1 MNKLTIEEKNQLK
14 LERLQST
21 LNRAY
26 KNVPFHRNR
35 FLENHLLP
43 ENVVSLND
51 IERLPFMDRSH
62 LGIHYPYGLFSVPL
76 RDIVRIH
83 TAPGTGI
90 NPSISGYTKADLLIW
105 QKLVARSLEA
115 AGVTSMD
122 ILQINLPPGLAN
134 WGRDYKDGAENI
146 GASVI
151 PNSPLSLEKTLM
163 VLRDYKTTTLV
174 TTLAFAEQLMD
185 YMFESER
192 NPNEFNLKRIVLVG
206 EPVGA
211 EQIKN
216 LEEHLHV
223 DVWLNYGLSE
233 IPGPAIAF
241 ECLHHCGMHI
251 SDDHILPEIIDPVT
265 REAVPPGQKGE
276 LVLTNLSARAF
287 PLIRFRTG
295 DMARFINHSCECG
308 SSLMTMEWL
317 PERADNMMIIS
328 GIKISREQVRIYL
341 NDALGLGGESNKN
354 SSPEY
359 KNLQPENEHS
369 RNEPALEKIRHHGTE
384 ILAIELPID
393 DSLFSDEIKNL
404 EKLMINTSEKL
415 AELIGVPVKITL
427 TEKTA
432 HK

>member
-1 MNKLTIEEKNQLK
+1 MQPLNLTIEDKNQLK

-35 FLENHLLP
+35 FIESNLMP
-43 ENVVSLND
+43 ENLLSLD
-51 IERLPFMDRSH
+51 QIERLPLMDRSH
-62 LGIHYPYGLFSVPL
+62 LGIHYPYGLFAVPL

-83 TAPGTGI
+83 TAPGTGT
-90 NPSISGYTKADLLIW
+90 NPSISGYTKADLIIW

-122 ILQINLPPGLAN
+122 ILQINLPPALAN

-151 PNSPLSLEKTLM
+151 PNSLLSLEKTLM

-174 TTLAFAEQLMD
+174 TTLVFAEQLMEC
-185 YMFESER
+185 MFKSER
-192 NPNEFNLKRIVLVG
+192 NPNEFNLKRVILVG
-206 EPVGA
+206 EPVSLD
-211 EQIKN
+211 QIKN
-216 LEEHLHV
+216 LQEHLHI

-233 IPGPAIAF
+233 IPGPAIGF
-241 ECLHHCGMHI
+241 ECLYHCGMHI
-251 SDDHILPEIIDPVT
+251 NDDHILPEIIDPVT
-265 REAVPPGQKGE
+265 KKRVELGEAGE
-276 LVLTNLSARAF
+276 LVLTTLSARAF

-295 DMARFINHSCECG
+295 DMARFLKEPCRCG
-308 SSLMTMEWL
+308 SPLISMEWL

-328 GIKISREQVRIYL
+328 GIKISREQVKLYL
-341 NDALGLGGESNKN
+341 KDALGVS
-354 SSPEY
+354 
-359 KNLQPENEHS
+359 
-369 RNEPALEKIRHHGTE
+369 EPLCQMEKIRHGGNE
-384 ILAIELPID
+384 ILAIALVID

-427 TEKTA
+427 TEQ
-432 HK
+432 HL

>member
-1 MNKLTIEEKNQLK
+1 MKNLTVEDKNQLK
-14 LERLQST
+14 LERLQCT

-35 FLENHLLP
+35 LLESSMLP
-43 ENVVSLND
+43 ENVVSLSD
-51 IERLPFMDRSH
+51 IEKLPFMDRSH
-62 LGIHYPYGLFSVPL
+62 LGIHYPYGLFAVPL

-83 TAPGTGI
+83 TASGTGT
-90 NPSISGYTKADLLIW
+90 NPSISGYTKTDLMIW

-115 AGVTSMD
+115 SGVTSMD

-134 WGRDYKDGAENI
+134 WGRDYKDGAENM
-146 GASVI
+146 GAGVI
-151 PNSPLSLEKTLM
+151 PNSPLSLAKTLM

-174 TTLAFAEQLMD
+174 TTLAFAEQLME
-185 YMFESER
+185 YMFKNER

-206 EPVGA
+206 EPVDT

-251 SDDHILPEIIDPVT
+251 NDDHILPEIIDPVT
-265 REAVPPGQKGE
+265 RDVIPLGQTGE
-276 LVLTNLSARAF
+276 LVLTTLSARAF

-295 DMARFINHSCECG
+295 DMARFITAPCECG
-308 SSLMTMEWL
+308 SPLITMQWL
-317 PERADNMMIIS
+317 PERADTMMIIS
-328 GIKISREQVRIYL
+328 GIKISREQVKIYL
-341 NDALGLGGESNKN
+341 KDAL
-354 SSPEY
+354 
-359 KNLQPENEHS
+359 
-369 RNEPALEKIRHHGTE
+369 RVNEPRCALEKIRHGGTE
-384 ILAIELPID
+384 ILGIALVID

-404 EKLMINTSEKL
+404 EKLINNTSEEL
-415 AELIGVPVKITL
+415 EELIGVPVKITL
-427 TEKTA
+427 TEQNP
-432 HK
+432 

>member
-1 MNKLTIEEKNQLK
+1 MQPLNLTIEDKNQLK
-14 LERLQST
+14 LERLQTT

-35 FLENHLLP
+35 FIESSLLP
-43 ENVVSLND
+43 ENILSLQD
-51 IERLPFMDRSH
+51 IEKLPFMDRSH
-62 LGIHYPYGLFSVPL
+62 LGIHYPYGLFAVPL

-83 TAPGTGI
+83 TASGTGT
-90 NPSISGYTKADLLIW
+90 NPSISGYTKADLMIW
-105 QKLVARSLEA
+105 QKLVSRSLEA
-115 AGVTSMD
+115 SGVTSMD

-151 PNSPLSLEKTLM
+151 PNSPLSLAKTLM

-174 TTLAFAEQLMD
+174 TTLAFAEQLME

-206 EPVGA
+206 EPVGR
-211 EQIKN
+211 EQIQN

-241 ECLHHCGMHI
+241 ECLHHFGMHI
-251 SDDHILPEIIDPVT
+251 NDDHILAEIIDPVT
-265 REAVPPGQKGE
+265 REAVVSGQAGE
-276 LVLTNLSARAF
+276 LVLTTLSARAF

-295 DMARFINHSCECG
+295 DMARFINQPCQCG
-308 SSLMTMEWL
+308 SALTSMEWL
-317 PERADNMMIIS
+317 KERVDNMMIIS
-328 GIKISREQVRIYL
+328 GVKISPEQVKIYL
-341 NDALGLGGESNKN
+341 NHALGV
-354 SSPEY
+354 
-359 KNLQPENEHS
+359 
-369 RNEPALEKIRHHGTE
+369 NEPKCVLEKIRYGGTE
-384 ILAIELPID
+384 ILAIALVID

-415 AELIGVPVKITL
+415 EELVGVPVKITL
-427 TEKTA
+427 TEKR
-432 HK
+432 

>member
-1 MNKLTIEEKNQLK
+1 MQPLNLTIEDKNQLK
-14 LERLQST
+14 LERLQTT

-35 FLENHLLP
+35 FIESSLLP
-43 ENVVSLND
+43 ENILSLQD
-51 IERLPFMDRSH
+51 IEKLPFMDRSH
-62 LGIHYPYGLFSVPL
+62 LGIHYPYGLFAVPL

-83 TAPGTGI
+83 TASGTGTK
-90 NPSISGYTKADLLIW
+90 PSISGYTKADLMIW
-105 QKLVARSLEA
+105 QKLVSRSLEA
-115 AGVTSMD
+115 SGVTSMD

-151 PNSPLSLEKTLM
+151 PNSPLSLAKTLM

-174 TTLAFAEQLMD
+174 TTLAFAEQLME

-206 EPVGA
+206 EPVGR
-211 EQIKN
+211 EQIQN

-241 ECLHHCGMHI
+241 ECLHHFGMHI
-251 SDDHILPEIIDPVT
+251 NDDHILAEIIDPVT
-265 REAVPPGQKGE
+265 REAVVSGQAGE
-276 LVLTNLSARAF
+276 LVLTTLSARAF

-295 DMARFINHSCECG
+295 DMARFINQPCQCG
-308 SSLMTMEWL
+308 SALTSMEWL
-317 PERADNMMIIS
+317 KERVDNMMIIS
-328 GIKISREQVRIYL
+328 GVKISPEQVKIYL
-341 NDALGLGGESNKN
+341 NHALGV
-354 SSPEY
+354 
-359 KNLQPENEHS
+359 
-369 RNEPALEKIRHHGTE
+369 NEPKCVLEKIRYGGTE
-384 ILAIELPID
+384 ILAIALVID

-415 AELIGVPVKITL
+415 EELVGVPVKITL
-427 TEKTA
+427 TEKR
-432 HK
+432 

>member
-1 MNKLTIEEKNQLK
+1 MQQMKNLTVEEKNQLK

-26 KNVPFHRNR
+26 KSVPFHRNR
-35 FLENHLLP
+35 FIEKCMLP
-43 ENVVSLND
+43 ENIVSLSD
-51 IERLPFMDRSH
+51 IERLPFMNRSH
-62 LGIHYPYGLFSVPL
+62 LGLHYPYGLFAVPL

-83 TAPGTGI
+83 TAPGTGT
-90 NPSISGYTKADLLIW
+90 NPSISGYTKTDLMIW

-134 WGRDYKDGAENI
+134 WGRDYKDGAENM

-151 PNSPLSLEKTLM
+151 PNSPLSLAKTLM

-174 TTLAFAEQLMD
+174 TTLAFAEQLMEH
-185 YMFESER
+185 MFENER

-206 EPVGA
+206 EPVGV

-251 SDDHILPEIIDPVT
+251 NDDHILPEIIDPVT
-265 REAVPPGQKGE
+265 REVVPPGQTGE
-276 LVLTNLSARAF
+276 LVLTTLSARAF

-295 DMARFINHSCECG
+295 DMARFTYNPCECG
-308 SSLMTMEWL
+308 SSLITMDWL
-317 PERADNMMIIS
+317 AERADTMMIIS
-328 GIKISREQVRIYL
+328 GIKISREQVIIYL
-341 NDALGLGGESNKN
+341 KDALEASHPRCK
-354 SSPEY
+354 
-359 KNLQPENEHS
+359 
-369 RNEPALEKIRHHGTE
+369 LEKIRHGGTE
-384 ILAIELPID
+384 ILSISLVID

-404 EKLMINTSEKL
+404 EKLMVSTSERL
-415 AELIGVPVKITL
+415 AELTGVPVKITL
-427 TEKTA
+427 TEK
-432 HK
+432 KD